1 MKFIVTI
8 EETVTRIIEVEMEGN
23 SIMEV
28 YDQVQINLNKFNKVS
43 TKKHYIKKINK
54 KDSESN
60 E

>member
-43 TKKHYIKKINK
+43 TKKQYIKKINK

>member
-8 EETVTRIIEVEMEGN
+8 EETVTRIIESEMEGN

-43 TKKHYIKKINK
+43 TKKQYIKKINK